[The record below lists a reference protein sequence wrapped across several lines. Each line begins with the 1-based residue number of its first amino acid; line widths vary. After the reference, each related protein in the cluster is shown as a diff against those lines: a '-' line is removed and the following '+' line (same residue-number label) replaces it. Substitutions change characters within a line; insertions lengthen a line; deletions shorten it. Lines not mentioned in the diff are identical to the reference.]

1 MSPLSPAQKT
11 HPETRLEYYIRRVV
25 FPFMGLL
32 GIGYEAVLKDG
43 SDPQLLLVYLA
54 LLGFGG
60 TSWLR
65 DAIIRRGGEK

>member
-1 MSPLSPAQKT
+1 MSPLSDAPKS
-11 HPETRLEYYIRRVV
+11 HPETRLEYFIRRLV
-25 FPFMGLL
+25 FPIMGLL
-32 GIGYEAVLKDG
+32 GIGYEAVWKDG

-65 DAIIRRGGEK
+65 DAIMKAGGEK